1 MKKKKDYRVW
11 SEFGRAT
18 NVNGVIAVQNPDRHA
33 PNKKAERKAYLAEWW
48 KQYIADAPNRRAV
61 NPTVVCRK
69 CWEKKATDG
78 SDRLGGFTPD
88 DRSPSGWT
96 KFCRMC
102 RAKIVRDRRN
112 SVKAATEES
121 ADRIAED
128 V

>member
-18 NVNGVIAVQNPDRHA
+18 NVNGVIAIQNPDRHD

-61 NPTVVCRK
+61 TTRQACMK
-69 CWEKKATDG
+69 CWELKVTDG
-78 SDRLGGFTPD
+78 SDGLGGFTPD
-88 DRSPSGWT
+88 DRSASGWT

-112 SVKAATEES
+112 SGKGATG
-121 ADRIAED
+121 ADAIAED